1 MGPEIG
7 TEMLRNLSGILTQNK
22 PSRSI
27 LRQKDKKR
35 RKRNGKK
42 YVIKVKSLETLR
54 SLSCLKILISAH
66 ARAEM
71 S

>member
-42 YVIKVKSLETLR
+42 YGIKVKSLETLR

-66 ARAEM
+66 AGAEM